1 MENNKITRDIING
14 IVWKACDT
22 LRPVMGSG
30 QYKDYI
36 LTLLFVKYL
45 SDVRKEKIES
55 YRKSYN
61 DNETM
66 VNRQLQKDRFVIP
79 EKSTFDYLYDH
90 RNESNL
96 GEIIDIGL
104 TALEEANR
112 SKLTN
117 VFRSISF
124 NSEAVFGLTKQ
135 RNMILKQLLTDFSN
149 LDLKPSHLEGN
160 DVIGDSY
167 EYLIAHFAGEA
178 GKKAGE
184 FYTPSEVSTLLAKLV
199 APKAGDRIADPACGS
214 GSLLGA
220 IL

>member
-1 MENNKITRDIING
+1 MEENKITRDTINA

-55 YRKSYN
+55 YREKYN
-61 DNETM
+61 GDEAM
-66 VNRQLQKDRFVIP
+66 VSRQLQKDRFIIP

-90 RNESNL
+90 RNEPNL

-124 NSEAVFGLTKQ
+124 NSEAVFGPTKQ
-135 RNMILKQLLTDFSN
+135 RNEILKKLLTDFLN
-149 LDLKPSHLEGN
+149 LDLKPSHLAGN
-160 DVIGDSY
+160 DAMLV
-167 EYLIAHFAGEA
+167 
-178 GKKAGE
+178 
-184 FYTPSEVSTLLAKLV
+184 TPSKTTLSKRNT
-199 APKAGDRIADPACGS
+199 GIIRI
-214 GSLLGA
+214 SLS
-220 IL
+220 